1 MTRLARA
8 GIISL
13 GLFGLF
19 LMTPAPSFRA
29 QQSKTTPEPEIPF
42 QNGPMVGKLGNIAEI
57 RIPAGYQFTDKT
69 GTRILLDLT
78 HNPASGSEVGAL
90 VPAVQ
95 EEGGVWFAIFEYD
108 EVGYVKDDEKGKLDA
123 DAIFE
128 SLRSG
133 TEQSNEV
140 RKQRGWKPF
149 HLTAWT
155 KPPYYDERTHN
166 LTWVTRGRVEGG
178 SKDSINYSTRILG
191 RRGTMNVDLVL
202 ALPPEQVAKVIPE
215 FENLMNGFSFVGG
228 QKYAEFRSGD
238 KIAAYGLT
246 ALIAGTAGAL
256 ALKSGLLA
264 KFWKLIVV
272 GLAAIAGVIK
282 RFFGY
287 IKGMFTGKKENEPGS
302 LPQG

>member
-1 MTRLARA
+1 MPGRSRA
-8 GIISL
+8 SIFYL
-13 GLFGLF
+13 GLLSLC
-19 LMTPAPSFRA
+19 LMLSAPLCRA
-29 QQSKTTPEPEIPF
+29 QESKTTPEPQIPF
-42 QNGPMVGKLGNIAEI
+42 QDGPVVGKLGNIAEI
-57 RIPAGYQFTDKT
+57 RIPAGYQFTDKA
-69 GTRILLDLT
+69 GTLKLLELT
-78 HNPASGSEVGAL
+78 HNPASGSEVGAI

-95 EEGGVWFAIFEYD
+95 GDEGVWFAIFEFD

-140 RKQRGWKPF
+140 RKKRGWKPF
-149 HLTAWT
+149 HLTGWT
-155 KPPYYDERTHN
+155 KPPYYDEKTHN
-166 LTWVTRGRVEGG
+166 LTWSVRGRVEGG
-178 SKDSINYSTRILG
+178 EKDSINYSTRILG

-202 ALPPEQVAKVIPE
+202 ALLPEQVAKVVPE
-215 FENLMNGFSFVGG
+215 FENLLNGFSFTTG
-228 QKYAEFRSGD
+228 QKYSEFRSGD

-246 ALIAGTAGAL
+246 ALVAGTAGAL

-282 RFFGY
+282 KFFGY
-287 IKGMFTGKKENEPGS
+287 IKGLFSGKKENEPGS